1 MNGTKE
7 EIEKFL
13 FGHAIIITYGPRTY
27 GEKYANPF
35 IGSNTYPITKVLNEL
50 EKAKAPDLRA
60 IYLGPWSTT
69 SSLWMLRRGPE
80 IANERLDAPK

>member
-1 MNGTKE
+1 MHGTKK

-13 FGHAIIITYGPRTY
+13 FTHAIIIAYGPR
-27 GEKYANPF
+27 GQLANGNWYF
-35 IGSNTYPITKVLNEL
+35 PITQVLNEL

-60 IYLGPWSTT
+60 IYLGPWSAG

-80 IANERLDAPK
+80 ITNERLDAPK